1 MWSRK
6 QARHVVREPPCW
18 DRRCSTS
25 LSILDLNFSG
35 LSIISGAWIE
45 TLSNLHILHPSS
57 LPKVVKRRIKALKN
71 YQVSHTKLEAKFY
84 EEVHQLECKY
94 AKLYE
99 GLYDKVSISSQES
112 IFQFRF
118 QDFVNEKDNFISGL
132 VSEEY
137 YLPGYMQNP
146 TEQKRLIWKITI
158 DSTIIQ
164 MYLHFP

>member
-1 MWSRK
+1 MLNLSN
-6 QARHVVREPPCW
+6 AP
-18 DRRCSTS
+18 

-35 LSIISGAWIE
+35 FSKISGAWIE
-45 TLSNLHILHPSS
+45 NLLSNLHVLHPSS

-118 QDFVNEKDNFISGL
+118 QDFLNEKGQLYQWTVQGRVLRAGIHAKPNGAKKADLKNNNRHYKCICIFH
-132 VSEEY
+132 
-137 YLPGYMQNP
+137 
-146 TEQKRLIWKITI
+146 LICKTAKFK
-158 DSTIIQ
+158 
-164 MYLHFP
+164 LEKK